1 MAASIL
7 SAKRLREILDYNPET
22 GVFTWR
28 VRAGSRMPGTI
39 AGSPDD
45 LGYIKIAIRK
55 KDYRA
60 HRLAWLYVYG
70 EWPADMVDHIDGNP
84 GNNAITNLRDVSTV
98 VNQQNLRKAKSTNKS
113 GLIGV
118 SRKAKCS
125 TARIKVGGKVLFLG
139 CFKTDEEAHAAYLEA
154 KRLLHSGCTI

>member
-1 MAASIL
+1 MSELTAEAVRSVL
-7 SAKRLREILDYNPET
+7 NYEPST
-22 GVFTWR
+22 GIFTWR
-28 VRAGSRMPGTI
+28 VRAGTRMPGTI

-84 GNNAITNLRDVSTV
+84 ANNAIANLRDVDTT

-125 TARIKVGGKVLFLG
+125 VARIKVDGKVLFLG
-139 CFKTDEEAHAAYLEA
+139 AFKTDEEAHAAYLEA